1 MVPEKLSVAGP
12 VMDIVPSSFQQMRS
26 RPPLNRRSF
35 SLPARPVRQAAV
47 LVAQAPVPQ
56 AKGLAAAPLPYA
68 HGDALIGD
76 GGELDV
82 GFLGKYGMRLE
93 EGAGKID
100 AQGREGLLS
109 TSGEQLV
116 GNAAQ
121 SSTRQTAWGFPMETH
136 TNSKVPHG
144 ESRRRCPT

>member
-12 VMDIVPSSFQQMRS
+12 VMDIAPSSFQQMCS
-26 RPPLNRRSF
+26 RPPLNIRSF

-56 AKGLAAAPLPYA
+56 AKVSPQPLSHA

-82 GFLGKYGMRLE
+82 GFLGKCGMRLE

-100 AQGREGLLS
+100 AQGREDFS
-109 TSGEQLV
+109 TPAGNSSSGK
-116 GNAAQ
+116 AAQ
-121 SSTRQTAWGFPMETH
+121 SSTRQTAWGFPMETQA
-136 TNSKVPHG
+136 NSKAPHD